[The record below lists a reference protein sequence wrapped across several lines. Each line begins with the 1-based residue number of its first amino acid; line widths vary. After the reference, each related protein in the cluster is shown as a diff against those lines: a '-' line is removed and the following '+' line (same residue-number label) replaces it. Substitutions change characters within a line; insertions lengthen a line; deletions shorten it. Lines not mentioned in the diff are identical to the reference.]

1 MNNFLTVLKKELLD
15 IFRDRKAILF
25 TILLPIIL
33 YPVMFK
39 FISSAVTDMENDV
52 QKEINIVIE
61 GDLDSDIAL
70 LLLNEPNIKTPSVNN
85 NKDAL
90 KNGDIQAIIV
100 IPENFPENSSNNSLS
115 TIQIL
120 YDEESNKS
128 LMASQLLS
136 SIFENYKYSLV
147 ESKLIANGLDA
158 SVLNPFQIEVKYGI
172 NTDSS
177 ENNGFGTIMLSMLP
191 SLLVIFMV
199 SSTLAM
205 AADLGA
211 GEKERCT
218 FEPLLSTPAIR
229 SSILWGK
236 IVALCSISFL
246 TLIVNMIAM
255 VFSMN
260 SFMNYGGSLEISLTP
275 TAILGIIGISLF
287 LLVTLSALQMAISL
301 YARSSKEAGT
311 YLSGVMIPTMLLSYL
326 PMMMD
331 AKSIKLVFFNIPVA
345 NAVCLMKEFMVGIF
359 NVQHI
364 LIVVIWHILYVV
376 SSILFAKY
384 MFSKE
389 EVIFRN

>member
-70 LLLNEPNIKTPSVNN
+70 LLLNEPNIKTPSVTN

-100 IPENFPENSSNNSLS
+100 IPENFPENTSNNSLS

-158 SVLNPFQIEVKYGI
+158 SVLNPFQVEIKSGI

-287 LLVTLSALQMAISL
+287 LLITLSALQMAISL

>member
-1 MNNFLTVLKKELLD
+1 MSNFLTVLKKELLD
-15 IFRDRKAILF
+15 IFRDRKAIIF

-39 FISSAVTDMENDV
+39 FISSAVTGMENDV
-52 QKEINIVIE
+52 QKEINIAIE
-61 GDLDSDIAL
+61 GDLNSDIASL
-70 LLLNEPNIKTPSVNN
+70 LSNQPNIKVPDVDD
-85 NKDAL
+85 NKNAL

-100 IPENFPENSSNNSLS
+100 VPENFLENSSNNSLS
-115 TIQIL
+115 TIEIL

-136 SIFENYKYSLV
+136 SIFESYKYSLV
-147 ESKLIANGLDA
+147 ESTLVANGLDA
-158 SVLNPFQIEVKYGI
+158 SVLNPFQVEIKPGI
-172 NTDSS
+172 NTESAES
-177 ENNGFGTIMLSMLP
+177 GGFGTMMLSMLP

-236 IVALCSISFL
+236 IVALCAISFL

-260 SFMNYGGSLEISLTP
+260 TFMNDGGSLGISLTP
-275 TAILGIIGISLF
+275 IAILGIIGISLF
-287 LLVTLSALQMAISL
+287 LLVTLAALQMAISL

-331 AKSIKLVFFNIPVA
+331 AKSIKFVFFNIPVA

-359 NVQHI
+359 NTQHI
-364 LIVVIWHILYVV
+364 LIVIIWHILYVV
-376 SSILFAKY
+376 ASILFAKY

>member
-70 LLLNEPNIKTPSVNN
+70 LLLNEPNIKTPNVNN

-100 IPENFPENSSNNSLS
+100 IPENNSLS

-158 SVLNPFQIEVKYGI
+158 SVLNPFQIEVKSGI

-331 AKSIKLVFFNIPVA
+331 AKSIKLVFFNLPVA

>member
-158 SVLNPFQIEVKYGI
+158 SVLNPFQIEVKSGI

>member
-1 MNNFLTVLKKELLD
+1 MSNFLTVLKKELLD
-15 IFRDRKAILF
+15 IFRDRKAIIF

-39 FISSAVTDMENDV
+39 FISSAVTGMENDV
-52 QKEINIVIE
+52 QREINIAIE
-61 GDLDSDIAL
+61 GDLNSDIASL
-70 LLLNEPNIKTPSVNN
+70 LSNQPNIKVPDVDD
-85 NKDAL
+85 NKNAL

-100 IPENFPENSSNNSLS
+100 VPENFLENSSNNPLS
-115 TIQIL
+115 TIEIL

-136 SIFENYKYSLV
+136 SIFESYKYSLV
-147 ESKLIANGLDA
+147 ESTLVANGLDT
-158 SVLNPFQIEVKYGI
+158 SVLNPFQVEIKSGI
-172 NTDSS
+172 NTESAES
-177 ENNGFGTIMLSMLP
+177 GGFGTMMLSMLP

-199 SSTLAM
+199 SSTLSM

-236 IVALCSISFL
+236 IVALCAISFL

-260 SFMNYGGSLEISLTP
+260 TFMNDGGSLGISLTP
-275 TAILGIIGISLF
+275 IAVLGIIGISLF
-287 LLVTLSALQMAISL
+287 LLVTLAALQMAISL

-331 AKSIKLVFFNIPVA
+331 AKSIKFVFFNIPVA

-359 NVQHI
+359 NTQHI
-364 LIVVIWHILYVV
+364 LIVIIWHILYVV
-376 SSILFAKY
+376 ASILFAKY